1 MKTTI
6 VILLGAAVAVAGAA
20 AGLLPVATETASG
33 CGSAFFPAAMYFD
46 SGIPGQTCP
55 EAVAARGLLVW
66 PALAAGALLALGARS
81 SAPRPAAGGAV
92 PRPEP
97 RSPGR
102 DGHGRRPAATG
113 FGPTGARRRP

>member
-1 MKTTI
+1 MKTTTI

-55 EAVAARGLLVW
+55 EAVAARGLLAW
-66 PALAAGALLALGARS
+66 PALAAGALLALGAAVVR
-81 SAPRPAAGGAV
+81 AAV
-92 PRPEP
+92 
-97 RSPGR
+97 GR
-102 DGHGRRPAATG
+102 GRG
-113 FGPTGARRRP
+113 GPTA